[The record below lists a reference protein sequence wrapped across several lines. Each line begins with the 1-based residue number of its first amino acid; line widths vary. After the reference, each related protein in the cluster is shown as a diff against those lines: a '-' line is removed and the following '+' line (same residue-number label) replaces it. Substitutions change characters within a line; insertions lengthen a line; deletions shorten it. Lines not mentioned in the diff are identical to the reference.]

1 MKVSESE
8 IAFIARMSSQDTDI
22 PTATAGSLSV
32 TGDNSG
38 STLST
43 GSSVSVT
50 GDAIIN
56 NRKKK
61 LIPSYELEVKGT
73 WKGRATMHSFSC
85 SQKCGIVG
93 KGARSLWQL

>member
-1 MKVSESE
+1 M
-8 IAFIARMSSQDTDI
+8 QTTDNPI
-22 PTATAGSLSV
+22 LTAGSLSV
-32 TGDNSG
+32 RDDNSG

-56 NRKKK
+56 NRKRK

-73 WKGRATMHSFSC
+73 WKGTATMHSSSC
-85 SQKCGIVG
+85 SKRDGMMG
-93 KGARSLWQL
+93 KGAGSVWRS

>member
-1 MKVSESE
+1 
-8 IAFIARMSSQDTDI
+8 MSDDS
-22 PTATAGSLSV
+22 
-32 TGDNSG
+32 SG

-56 NRKKK
+56 NRKRK

-73 WKGRATMHSFSC
+73 WRGRATMHSFRRS
-85 SQKCGIVG
+85 KKDGMMG
-93 KGARSLWQL
+93 KGVRSVWRS